1 MKKILSALI
10 VTVVVFSVALVQIS
24 LTFADDNP
32 TPPASP
38 EESWQPPEE
47 AGQAV
52 EPPVPVEQYSE
63 AAPDTSSPGT
73 QTYPY
78 PPYPPGYA
86 GSIYNAYITDAYGRI
101 VTSMYG
107 NQAIYLVVSFNG
119 PGYFYLWEYY
129 PYPASPYGHW
139 LCYRWYRPYGGTWRI
154 GPFVAQSFDPSGRY
168 TWRMWYTSGGSWS
181 TRILHFNYIRGYYPP
196 DIPGYAPS
204 PVYNPASISSFTASK
219 SAIQGGETVVLT
231 WTTTSATSVTISPG
245 VGTVAASGST
255 TVTPSATTTYT
266 LSATGQSG
274 SAVTSTAT
282 VTVMPKVSP
291 SLSLSLPTIKS
302 GQSASLTWNA
312 PGAVSV
318 YISGIGSVSSSGT
331 TQVSPAQTTTYTL
344 TANYVDGTT
353 QSSLATVSVEQPPYL
368 LWGLIAL
375 LAVAVIV
382 IAVLLG
388 TRQSRARPLR
398 QAATAA
404 ARANASADT
413 DTGDTDTEDTELATT
428 PVAVAEAAPAKLK
441 LKNGNDIL
449 LAGNSRSFGRHDF
462 EELMSASQVSYIS
475 RQHINIWTEKGRY
488 YIEDRS
494 STNGTRVNGMDI
506 KGTGRHA
513 LEDGDVIELA
523 GKLNMSFK
531 QQNNN

>member
-1 MKKILSALI
+1 MKKIITTLI
-10 VTVVVFSVALVQIS
+10 VIVLIFLVALVGIS
-24 LTFADDNP
+24 PVLADDNP

-38 EESWQPPEE
+38 EESWQPPE

-52 EPPVPVEQYSE
+52 EPAVPVEQFND
-63 AAPDTSSPGT
+63 PSSNL
-73 QTYPY
+73 QIYPQ
-78 PPYPPGYA
+78 PPYPSGYA
-86 GSIYNAYITDAYGRI
+86 GSIYNAYLVNSYGQM
-101 VTSMYG
+101 VTNMYG
-107 NQAIYLVVSFNG
+107 NQSIYLVVSFTG

-168 TWRMWYTSGGSWS
+168 TWRMWYLSGGSWS
-181 TRILHFNYIRGYYPP
+181 TRTLSFNYIRGYYPP
-196 DIPGYAPS
+196 DIPGYTPT
-204 PVYNPASISSFTASK
+204 PVYNPATISSFTASK
-219 SAIQGGETVVLT
+219 SAIQSGETVVLN
-231 WTTTSATSVTISPG
+231 WTTTNATSVNISPG
-245 VGTVAASGST
+245 VGSVATSGST

-274 SAVTSTAT
+274 SAVTSTTT
-282 VTVMPKVSP
+282 VTVMPRVSP
-291 SLSLSLPTIKS
+291 TMSISQPSIKS
-302 GQSASLTWNA
+302 GQPASLTWNA

-318 YISGIGSVSSSGT
+318 YISGIGSVNTSGT
-331 TQVSPAQTTTYTL
+331 TQVSPEQTTTYTL
-344 TANYVDGTT
+344 TASYLDGSS
-353 QSSLATVSVEQPPYL
+353 QSSSVMVNVEQPPYL
-368 LWGLIAL
+368 LWGLSAL
-375 LAVAVIV
+375 LALAVII
-382 IAVLLG
+382 IAVILA
-388 TRQSRARPLR
+388 TRQSRARPVR
-398 QAATAA
+398 QPATGA
-404 ARANASADT
+404 ARATASEDT

-449 LAGNSRSFGRHDF
+449 LAGNSRSFGRRDF
-462 EELMSASQVSYIS
+462 EEFMPVSQVSYIS
-475 RQHINIWTEKGRY
+475 RQHINIWAEKGRY

-523 GKLNMSFK
+523 GKLNMSFQK
-531 QQNNN
+531 QNN

>member
-1 MKKILSALI
+1 MKKILSAFIL
-10 VTVVVFSVALVQIS
+10 VSLVFSLALVQIS
-24 LTFADDNP
+24 PVFADDNP
-32 TPPASP
+32 VPPASP
-38 EESWQPPEE
+38 DESWQPPDET
-47 AGQAV
+47 GQIV
-52 EPPVPVEQYSE
+52 EPPVPVEQYGE
-63 AAPDTSSPGT
+63 AAPSTSSPGT
-73 QTYPY
+73 DFYPY
-78 PPYPPGYA
+78 PSYPPGYA
-86 GSIYNAYITDAYGRI
+86 GSIYNAYLTDAYGRI
-101 VTSMYG
+101 ITTMYG

-139 LCYRWYRPYGGTWRI
+139 LCYRWYRPYGGSWRI

-168 TWRMWYTSGGSWS
+168 TWRMWYSSGGSWS

-196 DIPGYAPS
+196 DVPGYTPT
-204 PVYNPASISSFTASK
+204 PVYNPATISSFTASK
-219 SAIQGGETVVLT
+219 SAIQGGETVVLS
-231 WTTTSATSVTISPG
+231 WSTSNATSVTISPG
-245 VGTVAASGST
+245 VGTVASSGST

-266 LSATGQSG
+266 LSASGQSS

-318 YISGIGSVSSSGT
+318 YISGIGSVNSNGT
-331 TQVSPAQTTTYTL
+331 SLVSPRQTTTYTL
-344 TANYVDGTT
+344 TASYVDGTS
-353 QSSLATVSVEQPPYL
+353 QSTSATVGVEQPPYL

-388 TRQSRARPLR
+388 TRGSRARPAR

-404 ARANASADT
+404 AARIDSADT

-449 LAGNSRSFGRHDF
+449 LAGNSRSLGRRDF
-462 EELMSASQVSYIS
+462 EEFIPSAQVSYIS

-494 STNGTRVNGMDI
+494 STNGTKVNGMDI

-531 QQNNN
+531 TQNN